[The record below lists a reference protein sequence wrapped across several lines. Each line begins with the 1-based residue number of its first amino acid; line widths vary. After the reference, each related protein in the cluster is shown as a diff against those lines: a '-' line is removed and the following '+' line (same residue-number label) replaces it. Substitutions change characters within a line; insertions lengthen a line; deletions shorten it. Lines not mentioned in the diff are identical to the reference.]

1 MLSVLVSV
9 LLTQSSPAGHAC
21 VKHADCIISTTQ
33 CCAGCCGPSPYAT
46 SKADEALTLQKCRVI
61 ECAGPTKCDIV
72 CEPPMSP
79 DALEARCVA
88 KQCVARLKKRSA
100 R

>member
-1 MLSVLVSV
+1 MLSVLVSM
-9 LLTQSSPAGHAC
+9 LLTQSSPGGHAC
-21 VKHADCIISTTQ
+21 VKHADCIISTTD
-33 CCAGCCGPSPYAT
+33 CCPGCCGPSPYAT
-46 SKADEALTLQKCRVI
+46 SKADEAQELKMCRAI
-61 ECAGPTKCDIV
+61 DCGRPTKCDVV

-88 KQCVARLKKRSA
+88 KQCVARLKKRSG

>member
-9 LLTQSSPAGHAC
+9 LLTQSSSDGHAC
-21 VKHADCIISTTQ
+21 VKHSDCIITTTQ
-33 CCAGCCGPSPYAT
+33 CCSGCCGPSPYVT
-46 SKADEALTLQKCRVI
+46 SKADEAQMLKRCSVI
-61 ECAGPTKCDIV
+61 ECAGPQKCDIV

-88 KQCVARLKKRSA
+88 KQCVARLKKTGKR
-100 R
+100 

>member
-1 MLSVLVSV
+1 MLSVLVAV
-9 LLTQSSPAGHAC
+9 LLSQSPGGHAC

-46 SKADEALTLQKCRVI
+46 SKADEAQTLQKCRVI

-88 KQCVARLKKRSA
+88 KQCVARPKKRSA